1 MSKRTHAT
9 AKPATRKN
17 DTNRANTRRQRGAQ
31 SRRAMLAAYYEKM
44 LEFQH
49 GDCAICAQKF
59 GRKLKLDQDPDSGML
74 RGLLCAGCLELVATI
89 RHVWK
94 YRDRFYAFL
103 KQWRGEDYAR
113 AFLRAYRCDAPEPSE
128 RKQRASV
135 H

>member
-1 MSKRTHAT
+1 MRKHAYPT

-17 DTNRANTRRQRGAQ
+17 DAGRAKTQRQRGAQ

-44 LEFQH
+44 LELQH

-74 RGLLCAGCLELVATI
+74 RGLLCAGCLELIATI
-89 RHVWK
+89 RNVWK

-113 AFLRAYRCDAPEPSE
+113 AFLRAYRCDTPDRWE